1 MDDSNLKFGQW
12 LRAPSVD
19 RFKGRGSRTFNS
31 NSVPENSNDTNLK
44 EAVADQAEKK
54 RQDDV
59 SVGTNSDVQ
68 TKKTVED
75 IQPMVDSGL
84 LVDCL
89 VQQDPGSVIVSFQE
103 KEPVSDIPS
112 EDTDEAQSDFQSSKV
127 DSSRTLILEEFSSIE
142 HATNS
147 GEIEVCSPKLK
158 NWKRLARGKA
168 ERVPQQNMGCRLGKR
183 VLFAER

>member
-112 EDTDEAQSDFQSSKV
+112 EDTDEAQSDFQSSKSSLCGGGG
-127 DSSRTLILEEFSSIE
+127 DS
-142 HATNS
+142 
-147 GEIEVCSPKLK
+147 
-158 NWKRLARGKA
+158 RGK
-168 ERVPQQNMGCRLGKR
+168 EGWSNEDSVPNLSAVAGSQHRRQP
-183 VLFAER
+183 